1 MGIKR
6 PKDEVDM
13 PYCEKRK
20 SKPFLR
26 AEVCKSKNGCN
37 GEYLRIPDIC
47 DFRPSSPK
55 RVEKRKK
62 K

>member
-1 MGIKR
+1 
-6 PKDEVDM
+6 M

-37 GEYLRIPDIC
+37 GEYLRIPDFC
-47 DFRPSSPK
+47 DFRPGSPK
-55 RVEKRKK
+55 RVEKRRKK
-62 K
+62 